1 MNFHLTYRG
10 RYLYYPAHMKEQ
22 PDHSALRDKILKLK
36 KDLNAVIL
44 AHNYQRPEVQDI
56 ADLTGDSLELS
67 RAAAKTDYDVIVFCG
82 VHFMAE
88 SASILSPDKTV
99 LLPEID
105 AGCPMADMVTV
116 KGPRKTRRDVFTELF
131 GIAFEFADEFTLM
144 DMKKKFP
151 GAPVVAYVNT
161 SAAVKA
167 ESDIC
172 CTSANVVKVV
182 NSLKEDTIICI
193 PDRNL
198 SAFAAKRTGKKV
210 ISWDGFC
217 NVHHARIGVADVTRA
232 RAEHP
237 DAVLVVHPECP
248 PEVQDPADL
257 ITSTSGMLR
266 FCKESDSREFIIG
279 TEEGILHRLR
289 KENPDKQFH
298 ILNKEMVCPNM
309 KRTKLE
315 SVLAAMEKK
324 QHVIKVHEDIRIPAR
339 RALDRMLE
347 II

>member
-1 MNFHLTYRG
+1 
-10 RYLYYPAHMKEQ
+10 MKTT
-22 PDHSALRDKILKLK
+22 SATQELVERIQRLKAERQ
-36 KDLNAVIL
+36 AVIL
-44 AHNYQRPEVQDI
+44 SHNYQIGEIQDV
-56 ADLTGDSLELS
+56 ADFVGDSLELS
-67 RAAAKTDYDVIVFCG
+67 RMAVEMPAKVIVFCG

-99 LLPEID
+99 LLPEIT

-116 KGPRKTRRDVFTELF
+116 EGPRKTRRELF
-131 GIAFEFADEFTLM
+131 TDKLGIHFEFSDTFTLR
-144 DMKKKFP
+144 DMKQEHP

-172 CTSANVVKVV
+172 CTSSNVVKVV
-182 NSLKEDTIICI
+182 ESLKEDTIICI

-198 SAFAAKRTGKKV
+198 SAYAAKRTKKKI

-217 NVHHARIGVADVTRA
+217 NVHHAHLDIEDVKQA
-232 RAEHP
+232 KLEHP

-248 PEVQDPADL
+248 PEVQDMADQ

-266 FCKESDSREFIIG
+266 FCRESNHGEFIIG

-289 KENPDKQFH
+289 RESPDKQFF
-298 ILNKEMVCPNM
+298 ILSKEMVCPNM
-309 KRTKLE
+309 KRTKLD
-315 SVLAAMEKK
+315 SVLTAMEKM
-324 QHVIKVHEDIRIPAR
+324 QYVIKVPENIRIPAK

-347 II
+347 IK